1 MLLLETESVNEDIL
15 AQQSDVDKKTKQLR
29 IENLNIFI
37 ILMKETNL
45 SAYEFDQ
52 NTSLLETEFSMVN
65 SKKLWR
71 SLQSLNIVNILM
83 KETNLSVLLV
93 GSEDFSGRG
102 IILRDDLE
110 EVVEKNT
117 VFVNSDNL
125 EKLIKSLCPCPISLL

>member
-1 MLLLETESVNEDIL
+1 
-15 AQQSDVDKKTKQLR
+15 
-29 IENLNIFI
+29 
-37 ILMKETNL
+37 MKETNL

-52 NTSLLETEFSMVN
+52 KNSLLETEFSMVN
-65 SKKLWR
+65 SKKLLR
-71 SLQSLNIVNILM
+71 RLLQSLKMVNILM

-125 EKLIKSLCPCPISLL
+125 KFALSTYLLQT

>member
-1 MLLLETESVNEDIL
+1 MVGCCCWKQKVSMKTYLLNRVMLT
-15 AQQSDVDKKTKQLR
+15 KKQT
-29 IENLNIFI
+29 IENREFEYIHNLNEGN
-37 ILMKETNL
+37 KSQN
-45 SAYEFDQ
+45 Q

-110 EVVEKNT
+110 EVVEKNAE
-117 VFVNSDNL
+117 FENSDNL
-125 EKLIKSLCPCPISLL
+125 KKLIKSLCSTSLL

>member
-1 MLLLETESVNEDIL
+1 
-15 AQQSDVDKKTKQLR
+15 
-29 IENLNIFI
+29 
-37 ILMKETNL
+37 MKETNL

-93 GSEDFSGRG
+93 GSEDFSGWG
-102 IILRDDLE
+102 IIIREDLE
-110 EVVEKNT
+110 EVVEKNAE
-117 VFVNSDNL
+117 FENSDNL
-125 EKLIKSLCPCPISLL
+125 KKLSKFLCPISLL

>member
-1 MLLLETESVNEDIL
+1 MSMKTYLLNRVMLT
-15 AQQSDVDKKTKQLR
+15 KKQT
-29 IENLNIFI
+29 IENREFEYIHNLNEGN
-37 ILMKETNL
+37 KSHL

-125 EKLIKSLCPCPISLL
+125 KFALSTYLLQT

>member
-1 MLLLETESVNEDIL
+1 
-15 AQQSDVDKKTKQLR
+15 
-29 IENLNIFI
+29 
-37 ILMKETNL
+37 MKETNL

-125 EKLIKSLCPCPISLL
+125 KFALSTYLLQT